1 MEDHLFYKLYSNPH
15 YVSDTVLFRNY
26 TNYQIQTTEHDIP
39 KQSLFIG
46 HELPSS
52 NQNYLI
58 REVANNDL
66 VFTFLIADLIILLIM
81 LSVYRKQ
88 LTHSVLALFSK
99 RHYQEIEGKSI
110 LKHPVSIILFL
121 VYILNFSLLIKVL
134 IENNYLSTELQDM
147 HFVFPK
153 ILFTLLIYYSLKT
166 LFIFISAQIFNVS
179 NFGRIYTDYIFIWT
193 INMGVFLSFF
203 LWFETYL
210 NNWLL
215 MPLFLSVWLLLSSL
229 RIAQTLFRIIPK
241 SEYNSFHFFIY
252 LCTVEILPLAVLGK
266 LVMMGIE

>member
-1 MEDHLFYKLYSNPH
+1 MEDHLFYKLYSNPN
-15 YVSDTVLFRNY
+15 YISDTVLFSNY
-26 TNYQIQTTEHDIP
+26 TNYKTPITSHNAP

-46 HELPSS
+46 HELSSS

-58 REVANNDL
+58 REESNNDF

-88 LTHSVLALFSK
+88 FTHSVLALFSK

-110 LKHPVSIILFL
+110 LKHPVSLILFL
-121 VYILNFSLLIKVL
+121 VYILNFSLLIKVF
-134 IENNYLSTELQDM
+134 IERNYLSTEVQNM
-147 HFVFPK
+147 HFVFSK
-153 ILFTLLIYYSLKT
+153 ILITLLIYYSLKT
-166 LFIFISAQIFNVS
+166 LFIFISAQIFNIP
-179 NFGRIYTDYIFIWT
+179 NFGRIYIDYIFIWI

-203 LWFETYL
+203 LWLETYL

-215 MPLFLSVWLLLSSL
+215 MPLFSTIWVILSIF

-252 LCTVEILPLAVLGK
+252 LCTVEILPLVVLGK
-266 LVMMGIE
+266 LMMLGIM